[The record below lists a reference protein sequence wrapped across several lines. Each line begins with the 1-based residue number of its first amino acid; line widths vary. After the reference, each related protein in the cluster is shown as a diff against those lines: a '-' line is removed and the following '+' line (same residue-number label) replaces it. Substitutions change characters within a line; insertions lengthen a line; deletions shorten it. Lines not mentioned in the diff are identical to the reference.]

1 MLAFPIVASGLAIGF
16 AIFLILEIS
25 KLDTGTPKMQSI
37 AAAIK
42 EGAMAYLNKQYQV
55 VSIFAV
61 IIAVILY
68 FVLNWQTA
76 VGFLAGAFLSALAGY
91 IGMSISVR
99 ANVRTAQAASKG
111 LKAALAVAFKGGAVT
126 GMFVVGLALLGVS
139 VFYLLFGDP
148 LLIIGFGFGA
158 SLISLFARVGGG
170 IYTKAADVGADLVG
184 KIEKGN

>member
-42 EGAMAYLNKQYQV
+42 EGAMACLNKQYQV

-99 ANVRTAQAASKG
+99 ANVRTAQAASK
-111 LKAALAVAFKGGAVT
+111 
-126 GMFVVGLALLGVS
+126 
-139 VFYLLFGDP
+139 
-148 LLIIGFGFGA
+148 
-158 SLISLFARVGGG
+158 
-170 IYTKAADVGADLVG
+170 
-184 KIEKGN
+184 